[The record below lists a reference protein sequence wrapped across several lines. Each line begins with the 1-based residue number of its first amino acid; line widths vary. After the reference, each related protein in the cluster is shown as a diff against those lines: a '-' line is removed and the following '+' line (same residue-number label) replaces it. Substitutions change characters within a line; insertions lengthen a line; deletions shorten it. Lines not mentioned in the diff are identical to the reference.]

1 MHSPAVQN
9 ISFPD
14 EPAGKKKHRLC
25 INTKSLL
32 WEFARGREWG
42 DGGDRGWGNGGADTK
57 TLF

>member
-32 WEFARGREWG
+32 WEFARGRGWG
-42 DGGDRGWGNGGADTK
+42 DGGADTK